1 MDTTSL
7 LIVIVAAVYGMLS
20 LMSLVLLA
28 RRVSMLDYCLRELEK
43 KLPILIPSDL
53 SAKAAPVESAVVVS
67 AGSGLTSPIGSIELK
82 KPELGTPDS
91 PFAGTVIA
99 LKPVAQDKKSKKSS
113 KTKPTTKKGK
123 K

>member
-7 LIVIVAAVYGMLS
+7 LVVIVAAVYGMLS

-53 SAKAAPVESAVVVS
+53 KPLTTAQVDKPAEVPAPVEAVAATIVVRP
-67 AGSGLTSPIGSIELK
+67 SGLTAPIGSIELS
-82 KPELGTPDS
+82 KPEPK
-91 PFAGTVIA
+91 A
-99 LKPVAQDKKSKKSS
+99 KSKKAPKGKSAI
-113 KTKPTTKKGK
+113 KKGK